1 MLGGAPLR
9 RASSLVFLYGRLAVA
24 FWEARA
30 GVRALF
36 VGARGARCG
45 TGGGEMARWMGIFFA
60 AERMSAERRL

>member
-9 RASSLVFLYGRLAVA
+9 RASSLVFRYGRLAVA

-36 VGARGARCG
+36 CAGH
-45 TGGGEMARWMGIFFA
+45 
-60 AERMSAERRL
+60 L

>member
-30 GVRALF
+30 GVRALL
-36 VGARGARCG
+36 VGAHGARCG
-45 TGGGEMARWMGIFFA
+45 TGGEVARWMEIFFA
-60 AERMSAERRL
+60 AEQMSAGRRL

>member
-30 GVRALF
+30 GVRALL
-36 VGARGARCG
+36 VGTHGARCG
-45 TGGGEMARWMGIFFA
+45 TGGGEMARWMEIFFA
-60 AERMSAERRL
+60 AERMSAKRCL